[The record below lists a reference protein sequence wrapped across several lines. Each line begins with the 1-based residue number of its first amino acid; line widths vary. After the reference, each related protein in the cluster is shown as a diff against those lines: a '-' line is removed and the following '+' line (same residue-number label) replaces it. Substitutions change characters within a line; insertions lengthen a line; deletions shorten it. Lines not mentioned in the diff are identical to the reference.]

1 MFKETVILAE
11 RAAEAGLTQDARF
24 PMMKN
29 QSKSDHHGDTEARRR
44 TTSKDLALAPCPRGE
59 LILLCALPTLSVFP
73 A

>member
-29 QSKSDHHGDTEARRR
+29 QSKSDHHGDTEARRHGGTQTYNFKR
-44 TTSKDLALAPCPRGE
+44 SCSG
-59 LILLCALPTLSVFP
+59 SVP
-73 A
+73 PW